1 MSPLAARLR
10 LDFLVGLF
18 AAGVF
23 LSGVFVS
30 VAPLSFVTAVGTLSA
45 GVASF
50 GTRATDEDVER
61 TDTSPLSARF
71 RLDLRDP

>member
-10 LDFLVGLF
+10 FDFLAGLF
-18 AAGVF
+18 VVGVF

-30 VAPLSFVTAVGTLSA
+30 VAPLSFITAVGT
-45 GVASF
+45 ASF